1 MAKKIRTIGSE
12 KCIRQVKLASDLNE
26 LQFKGFE
33 RFDIDMFNLVV
44 NKLTKKGLSLEEN
57 DRTIHI
63 TISEIL
69 KVYEASL
76 SDAKKAKKLVYNNF
90 SAKELKIMSNKFH
103 NCIVSREVG
112 ENGGFVSFGLF
123 ERFAYVPE
131 KNRIEIMVTP
141 TSAKWFTEL
150 NRLNYTK
157 YPLLDVLSIKGKYA
171 KRLFM
176 LLAQFQE
183 TCLYA
188 VRIDDIKFLLNITD
202 GYKTNGRVTQTIK
215 EACDEL
221 KELKLFPYLRCL
233 TVTDAKTGV
242 TTGYRFTW
250 RKTDFK
256 QENEIN
262 KKALNHKIKDEI
274 GQPEY
279 PEDNAGEVDQEKI
292 KAIQD
297 DLKGLSGR

>member
-1 MAKKIRTIGSE
+1 MAKKIKTIGSE
-12 KCIRQVKLASDLNE
+12 KCIRQVKLANDLNA

-44 NKLTKKGLSLEEN
+44 NKLTKKDLSLDDT
-57 DRTIHI
+57 DRTIFI
-63 TISEIL
+63 TIDELL

-76 SDAKKAKKLVYNNF
+76 SDTKKAKKLILNNF
-90 SAKELKIMSNKFH
+90 PESELKKMGKKLTS
-103 NCIVSREVG
+103 CIVSSEVD
-112 ENGGFVSFGLF
+112 EKGGFTMFVLF
-123 ERFAYVPE
+123 ERFTYVPE
-131 KNRIEIMVTP
+131 KNHIEITVTP

-183 TCLYA
+183 TCFYA

-202 GYKTNGRVTQTIK
+202 GYKTNGRVTQAIK

-221 KELKLFPYLRCL
+221 KELKLFPYLRCS

-242 TTGYRFTW
+242 TTSYRFTW

-256 QENEIN
+256 QENELN